1 MKYSTSL
8 IIRETY
14 IKTTMRHYLIP
25 VRMAIIKKIRNN
37 SVREDVEKRKPL
49 YTVGGKV
56 NWYNH
61 SEKSMEIPQKI
72 RNNYYMIELL
82 QFWAFLQK
90 NTKTVT

>member
-14 IKTTMRHYLIP
+14 IKTTMRYYLIP
-25 VRMAIIKKIRNN
+25 VRMAIIKKIRYN

-49 YTVGGKV
+49 CTVGGKV

-61 SEKSMEIPQKI
+61 SGKEYGYPS
-72 RNNYYMIELL
+72 
-82 QFWAFLQK
+82 K
-90 NTKTVT
+90 NKK